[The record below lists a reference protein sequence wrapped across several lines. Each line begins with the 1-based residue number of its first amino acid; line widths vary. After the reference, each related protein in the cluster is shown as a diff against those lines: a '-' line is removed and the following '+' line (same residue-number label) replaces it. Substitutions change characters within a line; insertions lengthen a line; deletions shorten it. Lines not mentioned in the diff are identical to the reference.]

1 MARIS
6 FKAKIETVFMMDG
19 SEAYS
24 RIKVPEL
31 TRRHCDMDAMRQHPK
46 FRAYANSDLFPS
58 LLRRLRKDR
67 LGDYVRLDRIP
78 ADINVDT
85 SGFLAEVTLDV

>member
-6 FKAKIETVFMMDG
+6 FKAKIETVFNMDE

-31 TRRHCDMDAMRQHPK
+31 TRRHCDMNAMRQHPK
-46 FRAYANSDLFPS
+46 FGSYANSDLFPS
-58 LLRRLRKDR
+58 MLRRLRKER

-85 SGFLAEVTLDV
+85 SSFLAEVTLDV

>member
-1 MARIS
+1 MVRIS
-6 FKAKIETVFMMDG
+6 FKAKVETVFNMDG

-31 TRRHCDMDAMRQHPK
+31 TRHHCDMNAMRQHPK
-46 FRAYANSDLFPS
+46 FRSYANSDLFPS

-67 LGDYVRLDRIP
+67 LGDYVRLDNLP